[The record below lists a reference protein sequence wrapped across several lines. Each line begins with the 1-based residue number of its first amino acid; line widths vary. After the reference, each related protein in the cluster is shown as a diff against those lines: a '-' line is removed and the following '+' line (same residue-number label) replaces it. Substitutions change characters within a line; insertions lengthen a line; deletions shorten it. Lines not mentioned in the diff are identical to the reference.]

1 MKLSICAIFRD
12 ESKYLR
18 EWVQFHALQGCEK
31 FFLYQNRSVDDW
43 QSVLQPYIDSG
54 LVEVTDWPYPPPCQI
69 EAYNNY
75 IEGHIGMS
83 EWCGFI
89 DIDEFLF
96 SPKYD
101 TVIEA
106 LDSFPAHWQS
116 IAVNWMCFGSSGEQ
130 EWKDIPVIERFTW
143 RKPADIPSNHY
154 VKPIVRMDKHFTIQ
168 DPHCANAST
177 FTPSGRITSGPHS
190 IPHEHDILRIN
201 HYGSK
206 SRQEWVK
213 RQLLGKPCVA
223 CGPSPEKCFDEIQGW
238 DVDDKE
244 IQRFLPEL
252 KRRLECKM

>member
-1 MKLSICAIFRD
+1 
-12 ESKYLR
+12 
-18 EWVQFHALQGCEK
+18 
-31 FFLYQNRSVDDW
+31 
-43 QSVLQPYIDSG
+43 
-54 LVEVTDWPYPPPCQI
+54 
-69 EAYNNY
+69 
-75 IEGHIGMS
+75 MS